1 MTKKHKGHY
10 CKICGEYKSN
20 ESFSGKGH
28 AQHICKECMGEMK
41 KGNKKIL
48 DLPFGDNEFE
58 IVDADEYIDT
68 ILYGNNE
75 ERENKIITAKRK
87 ATAFKNEM
95 CFPQTKTKCEL
106 KKHSNS
112 KFECFFVILIEQ
124 RPVYFFLFLP
134 SRFKTTLY
142 VCLNSKSEGC
152 QLFNIF
158 ECV

>member
-1 MTKKHKGHY
+1 MAIY
-10 CKICGEYKSN
+10 CTVVH
-20 ESFSGKGH
+20 FSRQKNH
-28 AQHICKECMGEMK
+28 FY
-41 KGNKKIL
+41 L
-48 DLPFGDNEFE
+48 
-58 IVDADEYIDT
+58 
-68 ILYGNNE
+68 
-75 ERENKIITAKRK
+75 ITAKRK
-87 ATAFKNEM
+87 AHTFKNEM